1 MKKELIIVFIIVF
14 LLSCKKS
21 EFEYSCSPVINE
33 FVIEHLEE
41 LSEITIY
48 ELASY
53 DPQLQKAIFNS
64 WDYQK
69 KRNAW
74 IDKFNYVLI
83 HIPFTES
90 ENAHIQKL
98 IVHINDDYFLKAN
111 IEKNLEIRSRFAAEW
126 INYSINELGWSNQ
139 FIAFMVYRLYTDQA
153 QLNSELSML
162 RSIGTKIKTD
172 SEPGPCDCN
181 VSVDFCGLSMCG
193 CSECTISTGCGWLW
207 SMPCDGNCY

>member
-1 MKKELIIVFIIVF
+1 MKKELAVVFTIVF

-41 LSEITIY
+41 LSGITIY

-53 DPQLQKAIFNS
+53 DLQLQKAIFNS

-74 IDKFNYVLI
+74 IEKLNYVLI

-90 ENAHIQKL
+90 ENAHIQTL
-98 IVHINDDYFLKAN
+98 IGHINNDYFLKEN
-111 IEKNLEIRSRFAAEW
+111 IEKKLEIRSRFASEW

-139 FIAFMVYRLYTDQA
+139 FIAFIVYRLYSDQA
-153 QLNSELSML
+153 QFNSELSML

-172 SEPGPCDCN
+172 SEGDCDCN
-181 VSVDFCGLSMCG
+181 VSVDFCGLSICSSTG
-193 CSECTISTGCGWLW
+193 CKILTGCGWLW